1 MKVKTYTFSYP
12 DGSSY
17 DVEVVYKRQ
26 RGLYLR
32 EKGGVFSAT
41 APITMRKSHVKEFI
55 YKNIPV
61 LSRRIAKRTPKESP
75 KGDNYTYLLG
85 ERTEQVLFEKE
96 LKAFALKYLTELT
109 RECEK
114 EMGIKPYNVRI
125 RKMKSRYG
133 SNSLKTRSISYQ
145 LDLIHYDR
153 EIIRSVVVHELAH
166 DKHRNHQKG
175 FYKLVLQYCP
185 NYWEFRRK
193 LRKGIY
199 K

>member
-1 MKVKTYTFSYP
+1 MKTRVYSFAYP

-32 EKGGVFSAT
+32 KKDGRFYAT
-41 APITMRKSHVKEFI
+41 APLLMSESHVKEFI
-55 YKNIPV
+55 YKSIPT
-61 LSRRIAKRTPKESP
+61 LNRRIEKNKPHESP

-85 ERTEQVLFEKE
+85 EKTEQVMSEKQ
-96 LKAFALKYLTELT
+96 LRAFALKYLTDLT
-109 RECEK
+109 RECEQ
-114 EMGIKPYNVRI
+114 EMGIRPYKVHV
-125 RKMKSRYG
+125 RKMKTRYG
-133 SNSLKTRSISYQ
+133 SNSIRTRSINYQ

-185 NYWEFRRK
+185 NYWELRKK

>member
-1 MKVKTYTFSYP
+1 MKTKIYTFSYE

-32 EKGGVFSAT
+32 KKGDAFYASA
-41 APITMRKSHVKEFI
+41 PLLMSESHVKEFI
-55 YKNIPV
+55 HKSIPT
-61 LSRRIAKRTPKESP
+61 LNRRIEKNTPKESP
-75 KGDNYTYLLG
+75 KGDDYMYLLG
-85 ERTEQVLFEKE
+85 EKVEQVMSEKE
-96 LKAFALKYLTELT
+96 LRAFALKYLKDLT
-109 RECEK
+109 RECEQ
-114 EMGIKPYNVRI
+114 EMGIKPYNVHI

-133 SNSLKTRSISYQ
+133 SNSLKTHSINYQ

-175 FYKLVLQYCP
+175 FYKVVLQYCP
-185 NYWEFRRK
+185 NYWELRRK